1 MHALWGKWAPPKE
14 RSILAAVTFSGVSV
28 IIMNDYQQQLMSVII
43 IDNWHTIYTYIPQSE
58 PCLYTDAGL

>member
-1 MHALWGKWAPPKE
+1 MGQMGSAQRKKY
-14 RSILAAVTFSGVSV
+14 SSSTGVSV